1 MKVTLYGLESE
12 KLRPLVE
19 AQAPLCLVEDDP
31 DVVVCFGGDGTLLAA
46 ELRWP
51 SVPKVPLR
59 NSRRG
64 IRCIPDPPAEVL
76 ERLAAD
82 TLVRHQYLKLEC
94 SVIHKS
100 PDEADHALMAI
111 NEFSVHKGRTNASVR
126 FRIWVDEKPYG
137 TGEDQE
143 IIGDGFVVCTP
154 FGSTAYF
161 NQITRGMFW
170 TGIGVAFM
178 YTSDHT
184 NHLVLP
190 EDAVVRARI
199 TRGPAVLA
207 HDNASEYIELNEG
220 DELLVRRS
228 QKSAVLLTP
237 DEWGGFG

>member
-1 MKVTLYGLESE
+1 MKVTLYGAESE
-12 KLRPLVE
+12 DLRPLVE
-19 AQAPLCLVEDDP
+19 AQSALDLVDEDP

-64 IRCIPDPPAEVL
+64 IRCIPDPPAEVIG
-76 ERLAAD
+76 RLAGG
-82 TLVRHQYLKLEC
+82 TLIPHQYLKLEC
-94 SVIHKS
+94 SVIHES
-100 PDEADHALMAI
+100 QDEADHVLMAI

-126 FRIWVDEKPYG
+126 FRIWIDEKPYG
-137 TGEDQE
+137 TDVDLE

-161 NQITRGMFW
+161 NQITRGLFW

-178 YTSDHT
+178 YTSEHT

-190 EDAVVRARI
+190 EDAVVRARL

-207 HDNASEYIELNEG
+207 HDNSSEYIELDAG
-220 DELLVRRS
+220 DELLVKRS
-228 QKSAVLLTP
+228 QQSAVLLTP
-237 DEWGGFG
+237 EE

>member
-1 MKVTLYGLESE
+1 MKVTLYGEESE
-12 KLRPLVE
+12 RLRPLVE
-19 AQAPLCLVEDDP
+19 AQPALDLVEVDP

-64 IRCIPDPPAEVL
+64 IRCIPDPPVEVL
-76 ERLAAD
+76 ERLAGD
-82 TLVRHQYLKLEC
+82 TLVPHRYLKLEC
-94 SVIHKS
+94 SVIHES
-100 PDEADHALMAI
+100 PDDADHVLMAI
-111 NEFSVHKGRTNASVR
+111 NEFNVHKGRTNASVR
-126 FRIWVDEKPYG
+126 FRMWFDEKPYG
-137 TGEDQE
+137 MEEDHE

-161 NQITRGMFW
+161 NQITRGLFW

-178 YTSDHT
+178 YTSEHT

-190 EDAVVRARI
+190 EDTVVRARI

-207 HDNASEYIELNEG
+207 HDNSSEYIGLNAG
-220 DELLVRRS
+220 DELLVKKS
-228 QKSAVLLTP
+228 QQSAVLLTP
-237 DEWGGFG
+237 DE

>member
-1 MKVTLYGLESE
+1 MKVTLYGAESE
-12 KLRPLVE
+12 NLRPLVE
-19 AQAPLCLVEDDP
+19 AQAALDLVDEDP

-64 IRCIPDPPAEVL
+64 IRCIPDAPAGVL

-82 TLVRHQYLKLEC
+82 TLVAHEHLKLEC
-94 SVIHKS
+94 VVKHES
-100 PDEADHALMAI
+100 PNDADHALMAI

-126 FRIWVDEKPYG
+126 FQMSFDGKAYG
-137 TGEDQE
+137 TEADHE
-143 IIGDGFVVCTP
+143 IVGDGFVVCTP

-161 NQITRGMFW
+161 NQITRGEFW

-178 YTSDHT
+178 YTSEHT

-190 EDAVVRARI
+190 EDTVVRARI

-207 HDNASEYIELNEG
+207 HDNSSEYIDLNAG
-220 DELLVRRS
+220 DELLVKKS
-228 QKSAVLLTP
+228 QQCAVLLTP
-237 DEWGGFG
+237 DA

>member
-1 MKVTLYGLESE
+1 MKVTLYGAESE
-12 KLRPLVE
+12 GLRPLVE
-19 AQAPLCLVEDDP
+19 AQASLSLVEEDP

-51 SVPKVPLR
+51 SVPKVALR
-59 NSRRG
+59 NSQRG
-64 IRCIPDPPAEVL
+64 IRCIGDPPGEVI
-76 ERLAAD
+76 ERLAED
-82 TLVRHQYLKLEC
+82 TLVPHRHLKLEC
-94 SVIHKS
+94 SVIHES
-100 PDEADHALMAI
+100 PDDANHVLMAI
-111 NEFSVHKGRTNASVR
+111 NEFNVHKGRTNAPVR
-126 FRIWVDEKPYG
+126 FRMWFDEKPYA
-137 TGEDQE
+137 TDEDRE

-178 YTSDHT
+178 YTSEHT

-207 HDNASEYIELNEG
+207 HDNSSEYIDLNAG
-220 DELLVRRS
+220 DELLVKKS
-228 QKSAVLLTP
+228 QQCAVLLTP
-237 DEWGGFG
+237 DE

>member
-1 MKVTLYGLESE
+1 MKVTLYGAESE
-12 KLRPLVE
+12 SLRPLVE
-19 AQAPLCLVEDDP
+19 AQAALDLVDENP

-64 IRCIPDPPAEVL
+64 FRCISDAPAEVL

-82 TLVRHQYLKLEC
+82 ELVAHKHLKLEC
-94 SVIHKS
+94 SVKRES
-100 PDEADHALMAI
+100 PDDADHALIAI

-126 FRIWVDEKPYG
+126 FRMSFDGKPYG
-137 TGEDQE
+137 TEADHE
-143 IIGDGFVVCTP
+143 IVGDGFVVCTP

-161 NQITRGMFW
+161 NQITRGEFW
-170 TGIGVAFM
+170 SGIGVAFM

-184 NHLVLP
+184 NHVVLP
-190 EDAVVRARI
+190 EDTVVRARI

-207 HDNASEYIELNEG
+207 HDNSSEYIDLDAG
-220 DELLVRRS
+220 DELLVKKS
-228 QKSAVLLTP
+228 QQCAVLLTP
-237 DEWGGFG
+237 DG

>member
-1 MKVTLYGLESE
+1 MKVTLYGAKSDE
-12 KLRPLVE
+12 LRPLVE
-19 AQAPLCLVEDDP
+19 AQPALELVEVDP

-59 NSRRG
+59 SSRRG

-76 ERLAAD
+76 ERLAAN
-82 TLVRHQYLKLEC
+82 TLVPHKYLKLEC
-94 SVIHKS
+94 SVKHES
-100 PDEADHALMAI
+100 PDDADHVLTAI

-126 FRIWVDEKPYG
+126 FRMWFDEKPYRPD
-137 TGEDQE
+137 EEHE

-161 NQITRGMFW
+161 NQITRGLFW
-170 TGIGVAFM
+170 AGIGVAFM
-178 YTSDHT
+178 YTSEHT

-190 EDAVVRARI
+190 EDTVVRAQI

-207 HDNASEYIELNEG
+207 HDNSSEYIDLDAG
-220 DELLVRRS
+220 DELLVKRS
-228 QKSAVLLTP
+228 QQCAVLLTP
-237 DEWGGFG
+237 DD